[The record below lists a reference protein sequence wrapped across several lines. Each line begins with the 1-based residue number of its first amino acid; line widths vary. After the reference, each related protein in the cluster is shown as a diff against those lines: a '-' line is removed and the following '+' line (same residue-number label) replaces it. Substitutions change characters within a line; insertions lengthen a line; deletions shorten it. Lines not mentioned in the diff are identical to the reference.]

1 MAIDE
6 RALALLQ
13 TMVALGKAAVEGDPI
28 AKPFLDAD
36 AIRISADGTPSF
48 HKDRFLKLLADQMSK
63 EDA

>member
-1 MAIDE
+1 
-6 RALALLQ
+6 
-13 TMVALGKAAVEGDPI
+13 MVALGKAAVEGDPI